1 MYSVVLVKSRCGPL
15 GVARGKVTRDKK
27 KTDAREAREQKEVV
41 NQGPENLR
49 GDTSIFFS
57 FSIVRV
63 TGQYNFKNKERV
75 I

>member
-1 MYSVVLVKSRCGPL
+1 MGLWGWLEVRRQG
-15 GVARGKVTRDKK
+15 TRRKQMP
-27 KTDAREAREQKEVV
+27 REAREQKEVV

-49 GDTSIFFS
+49 DDTSIFFS

-63 TGQYNFKNKERV
+63 TGQYNFKNKEKV